1 MFPLISKRNLATIT
15 CSLAQNDLVDFVEEY
30 GISWCY
36 DPKLLESGQTALD
49 APNGYIPLYMSLF
62 SIGNLCFPLNNFCL
76 DVFEFFRC
84 HFLLLNPFGVACVT
98 TFVVSCKAYGEE
110 ATVPLFRAFLTLGAS
125 GDWLTFQNRHGS
137 KIPALF
143 GNSLS
148 NILDWK
154 SKFIFVKETLIFD
167 IRLGLITD
175 FYHGQGTFAFPYP
188 TEPFD
193 KDFSWEH
200 ALSNLSI
207 FVDESLEEEATM
219 VKVASKKKKLDAPR
233 RISARGSVPPLPATS
248 PKGAGKHPRVLAR
261 FNENLASSSDSLAPD
276 VEKAH
281 AAYSMIS
288 SHHYPL
294 LRDKLGFLNFN
305 ELVDGH
311 AKLKN
316 DVVSLKSKKGLL
328 EHEMSKLEDRLA
340 KAQKNQDV
348 EDSQF
353 VKDLRFENA

>member
-143 GNSLS
+143 
-148 NILDWK
+148 
-154 SKFIFVKETLIFD
+154 
-167 IRLGLITD
+167 
-175 FYHGQGTFAFPYP
+175 
-188 TEPFD
+188 
-193 KDFSWEH
+193 
-200 ALSNLSI
+200 
-207 FVDESLEEEATM
+207 ESLEEEATM